1 MNVINELQS
10 LQDLKYR
17 DFQAKLI
24 PTIDKSTI
32 IGVRMPDLRKLAKK
46 FDEKQAQI
54 FMQDLPHTYYE
65 ENMLQSILISNM
77 KNYDD
82 CIDHLERFLPF
93 VDNWAVSDCISP
105 KTFTKNTNKLIEK
118 IKLWAKSSHTYTVR
132 VAICLLMKYFL
143 DEKFEVEFL
152 NIAIQIKSEEYYV
165 NMMVAWFFATAL
177 AKQWDDVIFVLEDNL
192 LDEWTHNK
200 TIQKARESFRITPE
214 QKQYLKSL
222 KKRR

>member
-10 LQDLKYR
+10 LQDLKYL
-17 DFQAKLI
+17 DFQSKLI

-46 FDEKQAQI
+46 IDEKQAQI

-65 ENMLQSILISNM
+65 ENMLQSILISNI

-82 CIDHLERFLPF
+82 CIDCLERFLPF

-105 KTFTKNTNKLIEK
+105 KIFTKNTDKLIDN

-143 DEKFEVEFL
+143 DEKFEVEYL
-152 NIAIQIKSEEYYV
+152 KIVTTIKSEEYYV

>member
-17 DFQAKLI
+17 DFQSKLI

-46 FDEKQAQI
+46 IDEKQTQI

-65 ENMLQSILISNM
+65 ENMLHSILISNM

-93 VDNWAVSDCISP
+93 VDNWAVCDCISP
-105 KTFTKNTNKLIEK
+105 KIFTKNTDKLIEK
-118 IKLWAKSSHTYTVR
+118 IKLWAQSYHTYTVR

-143 DEKFEVEFL
+143 DEKFKVEYL
-152 NIAIQIKSEEYYV
+152 KIATQIKSEEYYV

-192 LDEWTHNK
+192 LDYWTHNK
-200 TIQKARESFRITPE
+200 SIQKARESFRITPE